1 MGFTPLGMLCG
12 ISPPLSQP
20 VSLFQLY
27 LRDWDCLGPI
37 NWLLFPHSHPTR
49 GAEVGVRMWGL
60 TLVLETGR
68 QKQGSKE
75 TTEEVLRLTL
85 GFPAGGFPVSV
96 LYLPSGTFQLI
107 NKMRDTWSLG

>member
-1 MGFTPLGMLCG
+1 
-12 ISPPLSQP
+12 
-20 VSLFQLY
+20 
-27 LRDWDCLGPI
+27 
-37 NWLLFPHSHPTR
+37 
-49 GAEVGVRMWGL
+49 MWGL

-68 QKQGSKE
+68 QKQRSKE